1 MPWGFPG
8 ARLADHPLPPSP
20 EMQSKDCW
28 KEQSRLKAAMDE
40 EAHPDLSLWQVLL
53 EFLGDLVSET
63 IELLLDLLDLVITT
77 ENVLW
82 LVDHAIGF

>member
-1 MPWGFPG
+1 MGVPWRAFSGSP
-8 ARLADHPLPPSP
+8 APPPSP

-28 KEQSRLKAAMDE
+28 KEQSRLKMDE
-40 EAHPDLSLWQVLL
+40 EAHPDLSLWQVVL